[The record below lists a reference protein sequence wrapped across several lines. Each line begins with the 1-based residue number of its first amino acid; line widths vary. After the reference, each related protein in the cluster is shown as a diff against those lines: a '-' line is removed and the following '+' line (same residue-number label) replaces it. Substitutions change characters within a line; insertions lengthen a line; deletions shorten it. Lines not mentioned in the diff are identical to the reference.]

1 MVGWALHL
9 HLVAAIAWI
18 GGAFFMFLLGVSL
31 RKKEDQ
37 DAVYPRIG
45 PIYGYFETA
54 ALMILLIS
62 GYTMIANN
70 GLLAILFSNITNEVI
85 DSLRMKLYIV
95 GVIIVLTV
103 VHMTISMRT
112 LHKVKTPLQKFFSRG
127 SSMGIFLLNLVVL
140 HYACLLYTSPSPRD

>member
-1 MVGWALHL
+1 MGWAIHL

-31 RKKEDQ
+31 RKKSDQ

-45 PIYGYFETA
+45 PIYGYFETV
-54 ALMILLIS
+54 ALIILLIT
-62 GYTMIANN
+62 GYTMISNN
-70 GLLAILFSNITNEVI
+70 GLLDILFSNLSNEVI
-85 DSLRMKLYIV
+85 DSLRIKLYLV

-103 VHMTISMRT
+103 IHMTISLMT
-112 LHKVKTPLQKFFSRG
+112 LHKEKTPLEKFFSRG

-140 HYACLLYTSPSPRD
+140 HYAMVLRDIL

>member
-1 MVGWALHL
+1 LGWAIHL

-37 DAVYPRIG
+37 DAVYPVIG

-54 ALMILLIS
+54 ALIILLFT
-62 GYTMIANN
+62 GVTMISNN
-70 GLLAILFSNITNEVI
+70 GLIDILFSNVTNEVI
-85 DSLRMKLYIV
+85 DALRIKLYIV
-95 GVIIVLTV
+95 AVIVVLTV
-103 VHMTISMRT
+103 IHMTISMMT
-112 LHKVKTPLQKFFSRG
+112 LHKVKTPFQRFLSKG

-140 HYACLLYTSPSPRD
+140 HYAMVLRDIL

>member
-1 MVGWALHL
+1 MGWTLHL

-45 PIYGYFETA
+45 PIYGYFETV
-54 ALMILLIS
+54 ALIILLIT
-62 GYTMIANN
+62 GYMMISSN
-70 GLLAILFSNITNEVI
+70 GLLDILFSNITNEVI

-95 GVIIVLTV
+95 GIIIVLTV
-103 VHMTISMRT
+103 VHMTISMMT
-112 LHKVKTPLQKFFSRG
+112 LYQEKTPLQKFFSRG
-127 SSMGIFLLNLVVL
+127 SSMGIFLLNLLVL
-140 HYACLLYTSPSPRD
+140 HYAMVL

>member
-1 MVGWALHL
+1 MGWAIHL

-37 DAVYPRIG
+37 DAVYPVIG

-54 ALMILLIS
+54 ALIILLFT
-62 GYTMIANN
+62 GYTMISNN
-70 GLLAILFSNITNEVI
+70 GLIDILFSNVTNEVI
-85 DSLRMKLYIV
+85 DSLRIKLYIV
-95 GVIIVLTV
+95 AVIVVLTV
-103 VHMTISMRT
+103 IHMAISMMT
-112 LHKVKTPLQKFFSRG
+112 LHKMKTPFQRFLSKG

-140 HYACLLYTSPSPRD
+140 HYAMVLRDIL

>member
-1 MVGWALHL
+1 MGWEIHL

-45 PIYGYFETA
+45 PIYGYFEIV
-54 ALMILLIS
+54 ALLILLIT
-62 GYTMIANN
+62 GYTMISSN
-70 GLLAILFSNITNEVI
+70 GLLDILFSNLSNEVI
-85 DSLRMKLYIV
+85 DSLRIKLYLV

-103 VHMTISMRT
+103 IHMTISMIR
-112 LHKVKTPLQKFFSRG
+112 LNKEKTPLEKFFSRG

-140 HYACLLYTSPSPRD
+140 HYAMVLRDIL

>member
-1 MVGWALHL
+1 MGWAIHL

-37 DAVYPRIG
+37 DAVYPVIG

-54 ALMILLIS
+54 ALIILLFT
-62 GYTMIANN
+62 GYTMITNN
-70 GLLAILFSNITNEVI
+70 GLIDILFSNVTNEVM
-85 DSLRMKLYIV
+85 DSLRIKLYIV
-95 GVIIVLTV
+95 SVIVVLTV
-103 VHMTISMRT
+103 IHMTISMMT
-112 LHKVKTPLQKFFSRG
+112 LHKVKTPFQRFLSKG

-140 HYACLLYTSPSPRD
+140 HYAMVLRDIL

>member
-1 MVGWALHL
+1 VGWAIHL

-54 ALMILLIS
+54 ALIILLIT
-62 GYTMIANN
+62 GYTMISNN
-70 GLLAILFSNITNEVI
+70 GLIDILFSNLSNEVI
-85 DSLRMKLYIV
+85 DALRIKLYIV
-95 GVIIVLTV
+95 AVIVVLTV
-103 VHMTISMRT
+103 IHMTISMLT
-112 LHKVKTPLQKFFSRG
+112 LHKVKKPFQRLLSKG

-140 HYACLLYTSPSPRD
+140 HYAMVLRDIL